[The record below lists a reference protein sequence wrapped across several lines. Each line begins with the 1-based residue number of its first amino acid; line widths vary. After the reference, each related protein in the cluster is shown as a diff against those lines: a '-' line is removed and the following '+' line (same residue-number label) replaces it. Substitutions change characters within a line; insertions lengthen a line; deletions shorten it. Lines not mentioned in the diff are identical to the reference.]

1 MTLKAIEPKDRLK
14 LIVLV
19 LAAFC
24 VFGYSAFQTAS
35 YDNQQKA
42 MVAAAQQK
50 ISHQPVVVAANTAA
64 QPAGTLPSVVPTVG
78 QVTPGTITAPGGQ
91 AGPRSGIAGVPVI
104 ATTATTVTGPPT
116 GGKDPF
122 QPSGRF
128 APATPTPTPA
138 PPRVAIATPLP
149 APKATSSG
157 PIFTQLTSLGPG
169 PAPVAPVVMPPPA
182 PPAYTVTGV
191 VVADRDNP
199 GAAPIA
205 VLRGGAGAGDAGNG
219 KLASTPTMTASS
231 NTSERRFVTIG
242 DPVGNG
248 FVVAAVRAD
257 GVDLRSGKRL
267 VTLKIGTAN
276 GNLK

>member
-50 ISHQPVVVAANTAA
+50 ISHQPVVVAANTGA

-78 QVTPGTITAPGGQ
+78 QVTPGTSTTPGGLT
-91 AGPRSGIAGVPVI
+91 GPRSGIAGVPVI

-128 APATPTPTPA
+128 APAPPSPTPA
-138 PPRVAIATPLP
+138 PQRLVMATPLP
-149 APKATSSG
+149 AAKPTSGG
-157 PIFTQLTSLGPG
+157 PIFTPLTPMPG

-205 VLRGGAGAGDAGNG
+205 VLRGGAGAGDTGNG